1 MKYYRVKKEF
11 DNRMKKNGDIYISNE
26 LYTEKEAQKQNLNF
40 NFLELVEISKN
51 KVYFSFGAR
60 FESKL

>member
-11 DNRMKKNGDIYISNE
+11 DNRRKNNSDIYIANE

-40 NFLELVEISKN
+40 NFLELVEISKR
-51 KVYFSFGAR
+51 KVYFFFGAR